1 MREVPE
7 RSVSWAL
14 PVPLGASLG
23 VPDAAP
29 VCPRRRRVLRLAG
42 VVGGLS
48 WLGGLAG
55 CAAPQQPLKVGTVLH
70 PACEFLFLGRET
82 GLLQAR
88 ETRLVELLSRADNMR
103 LVEEGALDAAVLSL
117 DEFFIC
123 RTQRLDLRIV
133 AVLGV
138 SDGADALMTRPGLS
152 RPDQLRGRRIA
163 VVDPSTG
170 MVVLEAALAAASLRQ
185 HEVMRVSVTAEQA
198 LAQFRAGGVDAVVAA
213 EPWVSQFEALGAERV
228 FDSAR
233 LPDRLLSVLAVRSQ
247 SLQAQ
252 PETVRRL
259 VTAHWNAVDQ
269 FQRDPQGACR
279 LMAQRLRLHHEPFLL
294 QEPSIEQLALS
305 FRGQRLPLAAAHRA
319 LLRPGGPFDV
329 AQQALQ
335 QGLVARRQLQRV
347 APLQDL
353 LDTRFLPQA

>member
-1 MREVPE
+1 M
-7 RSVSWAL
+7 
-14 PVPLGASLG
+14 
-23 VPDAAP
+23 
-29 VCPRRRRVLRLAG
+29 
-42 VVGGLS
+42 
-48 WLGGLAG
+48 
-55 CAAPQQPLKVGTVLH
+55 LH

-138 SDGADALMTRPGLS
+138 SDGADALMSRPGLN
-152 RPDQLRGRRIA
+152 RPEQLRGRRIA
-163 VVDPSTG
+163 VVDASTG
-170 MVVLEAALAAASLRQ
+170 MVVLEAALTAASLRQ
-185 HEVMRVSVTAEQA
+185 DEVIRVSLTAEQA

-233 LPDRLLSVLAVRSQ
+233 LPERLSSVLAVRSQ
-247 SLQAQ
+247 ALLAQ
-252 PETVRRL
+252 PESVRRL
-259 VTAHWNAVDQ
+259 VTAHWGAVDH

-279 LMAQRLRLHHEPFLL
+279 LMAPRLRLHHEPFLL
-294 QEPSIEQLALS
+294 QEPSFEQLALS
-305 FRGQRLPLAAAHRA
+305 FRGQRMPSAAAHRA
-319 LLRPGGPFDV
+319 LLRPGGLFDV
-329 AQQALQ
+329 LQQSLQ
-335 QGLVARRQLQRV
+335 QGLVARRQLQQV
-347 APLQDL
+347 APLRDL
-353 LDTRFLPQA
+353 LDARFLPQA

>member
-1 MREVPE
+1 
-7 RSVSWAL
+7 
-14 PVPLGASLG
+14 
-23 VPDAAP
+23 
-29 VCPRRRRVLRLAG
+29 
-42 VVGGLS
+42 
-48 WLGGLAG
+48 
-55 CAAPQQPLKVGTVLH
+55 LKVGTVLH
-70 PACEFLFLGRET
+70 PACEFLFLARET
-82 GLLQAR
+82 GLLQIR
-88 ETRLVELLSRADNMR
+88 ETRLVEMVSRADNMR

-117 DEFFIC
+117 DEFFFC
-123 RTQRLDLRIV
+123 RVQRPDLRIV

-138 SDGADALMTRPGLS
+138 SDGADALMTRPGLNW
-152 RPDQLRGRRIA
+152 PEQLRGRRIV

-185 HEVMRVSVTAEQA
+185 DEVMHVPVTAEQA

-228 FDSAR
+228 FDSTR

-279 LMAQRLRLHHEPFLL
+279 LMAPRLRLHNEPFPL
-294 QEPSIEQLALS
+294 QEPSVEQLALS
-305 FRGQRLPLAAAHRA
+305 FRGQRSPLAAAHRA
-319 LLRPGGPFDV
+319 LLRPGGPFDL

-335 QGLVARRQLQRV
+335 LGMVTRKQLARV
-347 APLQDL
+347 APLQDV